1 MTILFEWIERNIFLC
16 YNYMIREE
24 ACYSLFRKGS
34 LGVTMKQSRGKKKN
48 ERSIVGTLLL
58 GLLVLTISLTICLVH
73 MADVKH
79 IFELVKTEENYKNV
93 QSTEKIVSDHTENTL
108 NLIAQA
114 AALMTTDKQKL
125 NSNDIFDTIRQYAT
139 LKDFSHVY
147 YLSDEAVLY
156 RQDGV
161 INERNMESIEH
172 ILHLEEATCFAQYE
186 QENGTNKGVAYY
198 VAPVFL
204 KGRKVG
210 QLVGAQEMSD
220 LLDSSAL
227 ENIIAQGDVF
237 LLNEDGIIYAQ
248 LADQYT
254 LEGNNLFSYLREFSA
269 DKYSDNRVLAA
280 REQIEEE
287 DYLKTYIV
295 DHTGMTDYIEIA
307 VIDSVSD
314 VYLAYVYP
322 ETVISNVINPVMFES
337 LITCLLIIL
346 ITLGMLF
353 YMWAV
358 SKRARDTIEMLA
370 YGDPITGGKND
381 NYFRNV
387 AEDVIWNNVNIPY
400 LVARFDVANFRY
412 INETYGHVRADELL
426 TIIIEESGKYFK
438 GKELCTRMD
447 SDQFVLLA
455 RNDQEFE
462 AKFEEMMSNINDRA
476 REIGIMFPIRLKRG
490 ICPIRKDD
498 NDINIIIDHANAA
511 RKSLVG
517 DEKVLVATY
526 SEKIV
531 QQMYVEEKIESEMEE
546 SLRRGEFRVFI
557 QPKWDIANDCIYG
570 GEALVRWIKEDGSM
584 VYPDQFIPV
593 FERNGFIEKLDLYML
608 EEVCKGIRALID
620 EDRVIFPISVNQ
632 SRILIHNP
640 DYINQVAKIMKRYR
654 IPNGFIELEVT
665 ETVFFDERNLMI
677 NTMNRLK
684 NMELCISMDDF
695 GSGYSSL
702 NMLKDIPFDVI
713 KIDREFFSEVIT
725 SEASILILRKIIE
738 MAQGLGIR
746 VLCEGVETA
755 EQVEILRELGCSY
768 VQGYFYSRP
777 MKSEEF
783 IKTYCTS
790 REGGK
795 EYYDTLYADEVAART
810 RRDQK
815 QAEDKDASS
824 VVESFKKTYV
834 SSSVQEKSKTI
845 TDESGKILSVEE
857 QKIRASEAKN
867 VKQTKLPKDA

>member
-1 MTILFEWIERNIFLC
+1 
-16 YNYMIREE
+16 
-24 ACYSLFRKGS
+24 
-34 LGVTMKQSRGKKKN
+34 MKQSRGKKKN
-48 ERSIVGTLLL
+48 ERSIVRILLL
-58 GLLVLTISLTICLVH
+58 GLLVLTVCMVICLVH
-73 MADVKH
+73 IADVKN
-79 IFELVKTEENYKNV
+79 IFERVKTEENYKNV
-93 QSTEKIVSDHTENTL
+93 SSTGKIVSDHTENAL
-108 NLIAQA
+108 DLISQA
-114 AALMTTDKQKL
+114 AVLMTTDKQEL
-125 NSNDIFDTIRQYAT
+125 NDEDIFESIRQYAA
-139 LKDFSHVY
+139 LNDFSHVY
-147 YLSDEAVLY
+147 YISDDAKLY

-161 INERNMESIEH
+161 INEKKTESIGH
-172 ILHLEEATCFAQYE
+172 ILHLKEATCFAQYE
-186 QENGTNKGVAYY
+186 QENGTNVGVAYY

-204 KGRKVG
+204 KGKKVG
-210 QLVGAQEMSD
+210 QLVGAQDMD
-220 LLDSSAL
+220 LLLDSSAF
-227 ENIIAQGDVF
+227 ENIKIQGDVF
-237 LLNEDGIIYAQ
+237 LINAEGIIYAQ

-254 LEGNNLFSYLREFSA
+254 FEGNSLFAYLRESSA
-269 DKYSDNRVLAA
+269 DKYSDNRVLEAW
-280 REQIEEE
+280 EKIEEE
-287 DYLKTYIV
+287 AYQKTFIV
-295 DHTGMTDYIEIA
+295 NRNGMTDYLEIVKCDA
-307 VIDSVSD
+307 VSG
-314 VYLAYVYP
+314 VYLVYIYP
-322 ETVISNVINPVMFES
+322 ETVVTDTINPVMFES
-337 LITCLLIIL
+337 LITSLLIVL

-358 SKRARDTIEMLA
+358 SKRASDTIEMLA

-381 NYFRNV
+381 NYFRSV
-387 AEDVIWNNVNIPY
+387 AEKVIWENVNIPY

-412 INETYGHVRADELL
+412 INEAYGHVRADELL
-426 TIIIEESGKYFK
+426 TIIIRESGKFFK
-438 GKELCTRMD
+438 GREICTRMD

-462 AKFEEMMSNINDRA
+462 AKFEEMMLNINDRA
-476 REIGIMFPIRLKRG
+476 RDIGIMFPIRLKRG
-490 ICPIRKDD
+490 ICPIRKED
-498 NDINIIIDHANAA
+498 NDISIIIDHANAA

-526 SEKIV
+526 SDKIV
-531 QQMYVEEKIESEMEE
+531 QQMHIEEKIESEMEE

-584 VYPDQFIPV
+584 IFPDQFIPV

-608 EEVCKGIRALID
+608 EEVCKKLRALID
-620 EDRVIFPISVNQ
+620 EDRMIFPISVNQ

-684 NMELCISMDDF
+684 SMELCISMDDF

-777 MKSEEF
+777 VKSEEF
-783 IKTYCTS
+783 IDMYCLTK
-790 REGGK
+790 EGGK
-795 EYYDTLYADEVAART
+795 EYYDALYANEVAARA

-815 QAEDKDASS
+815 QSEDKDASS
-824 VVESFKKTYV
+824 VVENFKKTYV
-834 SSSVQEKSKTI
+834 SSAAEEKSKTI

-867 VKQTKLPKDA
+867 VKQTELPKDA

>member
-1 MTILFEWIERNIFLC
+1 
-16 YNYMIREE
+16 
-24 ACYSLFRKGS
+24 
-34 LGVTMKQSRGKKKN
+34 MKQSRGKKKN
-48 ERSIVGTLLL
+48 ERSIVGILLL
-58 GLLVLTISLTICLVH
+58 GLLVLTVCLAVCLVH
-73 MADVKH
+73 IADVKR
-79 IFELVKTEENYKNV
+79 IFELVKNEENYKNV
-93 QSTEKIVSDHTENTL
+93 QSTEKIVSDHAENTL
-108 NLIAQA
+108 NLLAQA
-114 AALMTTDKQKL
+114 AVLMTMDKKEL
-125 NSNDIFDTIRQYAT
+125 NNVDIFDTIQQYST
-139 LKDFSHVY
+139 LNDFSQVY
-147 YLSDEAVLY
+147 YLSNDAVLY
-156 RQDGV
+156 RQDKT
-161 INERNMESIEH
+161 IQNRDIEMMKH
-172 ILHLEEATCFAQYE
+172 ILDMKEASCFAKFE
-186 QENGTNKGVAYY
+186 QENGMNKGVAYY
-198 VAPVFL
+198 VSPVFI
-204 KGRKVG
+204 KGKKIG
-210 QLVGAQEMSD
+210 QLVGAQDMSM
-220 LLDSSAL
+220 LLDSSAF
-227 ENIIAQGDVF
+227 ENVKSQGDVF
-237 LLNEDGIIYAQ
+237 LVNEDGIIFAQ
-248 LADQYT
+248 AADQFT
-254 LEGNNLFSYLREFSA
+254 FEGNNLFKYLRESSA
-269 DKYSDNRVLAA
+269 DKYSDNRVYNLM
-280 REQIEEE
+280 QTVE
-287 DYLKTYIV
+287 DETYQKTYIV
-295 DHTGMTDYIEIA
+295 DHSGMTDYIELSGI
-307 VIDSVSD
+307 SEMMG
-314 VYLAYVYP
+314 VYLVYVYP
-322 ETVISNVINPVMFES
+322 ETIITDIINPVMFES
-337 LITCLLIIL
+337 LITCLLIVM

-358 SKRARDTIEMLA
+358 SKKANDTIEFLA

-387 AEDVIWNNVNIPY
+387 AENVIWDNVNIPY

-412 INETYGHVRADELL
+412 INEAYGHVRADELL
-426 TIIIEESGKYFK
+426 TIIVEESAKFFK
-438 GKELCTRMD
+438 DRELCTRMD

-455 RNDQEFE
+455 RNDQDFE
-462 AKFEEMMSNINDRA
+462 AKFEEMMTNVNDRA

-498 NDINIIIDHANAA
+498 NDISIIIDHANAA

-546 SLRRGEFRVFI
+546 SLRKGEFRVFI

-584 VYPDQFIPV
+584 VFPDQFIPV

-608 EEVCKGIRALID
+608 EEVCKKLRALID
-620 EDRVIFPISVNQ
+620 DDRMIFPISVNQ

-684 NMELCISMDDF
+684 DMELCISMDDF

-725 SEASILILRKIIE
+725 SDASILILRKIIE

-755 EQVEILRELGCSY
+755 EQVEILRGLGCSY
-768 VQGYFYSRP
+768 VQGYFYSKP
-777 MKSEEF
+777 VKSEEF
-783 IKTYCTS
+783 IETYCGI

-795 EYYDTLYADEVAART
+795 AYYDTLYACEVDARA
-810 RRDQK
+810 RRELGK
-815 QAEDKDASS
+815 AEGKDASS
-824 VVESFKKTYV
+824 AVERFKKTYV
-834 SSSVQEKSKTI
+834 SSGVEQKSKTI
-845 TDESGKILSVEE
+845 TDESGKILSVED

-867 VKQTKLPKDA
+867 VKQTELPKDA